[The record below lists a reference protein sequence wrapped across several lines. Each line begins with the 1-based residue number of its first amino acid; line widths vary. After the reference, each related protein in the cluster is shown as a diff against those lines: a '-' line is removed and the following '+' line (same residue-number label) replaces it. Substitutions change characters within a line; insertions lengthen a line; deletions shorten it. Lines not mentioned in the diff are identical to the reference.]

1 MIRAVFNE
9 QPDMVPVSPD
19 ISNMIPCKL
28 TGKPFW
34 DIHLYQ
40 DPPLRQAYIEAVRY
54 FGFDG
59 WLPHVPVEFPHEAA
73 ERLGGPG
80 WTEAIIA
87 RTPERI
93 YTRLHYSDGEQE
105 HWTDCCNVCCVADP
119 PTHWVTLSKVGLSGD
134 PPTDWEDVEPTTR
147 FEGLDAEVLG
157 GLKTLVIPNSEVF
170 GPVDA
175 TLLDNL
181 VRNDGGILVV
191 TGNSGARLPEAN
203 SFDTNRTPAIN
214 VAIYKPSW
222 WMDYPDQH
230 LAAYGISPDGPV
242 VLPDP
247 VVVDLHIVSA
257 AFEDCFCVESPD
269 RVRGLRVA
277 WTGGRVSRDRLV
289 TAAGPLTARSNPMVV
304 GAKPPTYGVYWG
316 DIHGHTQLS
325 DGLGKDADY
334 YYDYA
339 REAAD
344 LDVCATAEHAYHE
357 EARVASRKHNRP
369 GEFVTIWGFEWSEN
383 LPGRLDRNIYFRNE
397 EVAIPKGWPKV
408 TEDWWKML
416 DQHYG
421 DNKNHD
427 VIVGPHMFTYKTAS
441 KPWYETWNP
450 AFERFAEIYSEH
462 GMSEFKGNPRMLAGG
477 DVQDGFFAQDGLKYG
492 PRFGFIGSSDTHDS
506 HPGRGSNS
514 LVNRGGLVAFLAK
527 DLTRESIWDAFWSR
541 RVYAA
546 TTERIFIDFRIDG
559 HVMGEEFSTTG
570 KPKISYTIHG
580 CDDRFEVS
588 VIKNNQVLRG
598 TKTTSGSAN
607 ESFVDD
613 SFTDSSCYYL
623 RVAQDNGE
631 WAWSSPIWVDR
642 VR

>member
-1 MIRAVFNE
+1 MTGWKPALAVAFCALLPCVCAAYTAEEEGRARIVTGGDRWVAGSDNPFEIEYTVGSKGIAAGGGVAVAFPHALNIE
-9 QPDMVPVSPD
+9 PRLQPDQPNYVKVLCDIPSVKVEYRTWAHTSFPKVSD
-19 ISNMIPCKL
+19 INSPSHN
-28 TGKPFW
+28 
-34 DIHLYQ
+34 
-40 DPPLRQAYIEAVRY
+40 LRHGI
-54 FGFDG
+54 F
-59 WLPHVPVEFPHEAA
+59 
-73 ERLGGPG
+73 
-80 WTEAIIA
+80 
-87 RTPERI
+87 
-93 YTRLHYSDGEQE
+93 
-105 HWTDCCNVCCVADP
+105 
-119 PTHWVTLSKVGLSGD
+119 VTASQKAFKAGQ
-134 PPTDWEDVEPTTR
+134 TIK
-147 FEGLDAEVLG
+147 F
-157 GLKTLVIPNSEVF
+157 VF
-170 GPVDA
+170 GADGKGMRIPPQLCEYPFRVAVDLEGSGKYYA
-175 TLLDNL
+175 IRDCPKTAIVGGQLDHLFVTVPSTRAAGEEVDVCVRAEDEFNNL
-181 VRNDGGILVV
+181 VRDC
-191 TGNSGARLPEAN
+191 GA
-203 SFDTNRTPAIN
+203 
-214 VAIYKPSW
+214 
-222 WMDYPDQH
+222 
-230 LAAYGISPDGPV
+230 GV
-242 VLPDP
+242 VLSGIPALP
-247 VVVDLHIVSA
+247 KSPRKLVRGVGHVVVKA
-257 AFEDCFCVESPD
+257 PSPG
-269 RVRGLRVA
+269 VYH
-277 WTGGRVSRDRLV
+277 V
-289 TAAGPLTARSNPMVV
+289 TARSGPLTARSNPMVV

-570 KPKISYTIHG
+570 KPRISYTIHG